1 MHVKHMADWNC
12 KLMLVE
18 LALQL
23 THIIIEGLLLRDIV
37 KNSLISFH
45 LVLIRF
51 SMEIGLDP
59 LLYLSWNCI
68 SEDQNMWKAG
78 S

>member
-1 MHVKHMADWNC
+1 
-12 KLMLVE
+12 
-18 LALQL
+18 
-23 THIIIEGLLLRDIV
+23 
-37 KNSLISFH
+37 
-45 LVLIRF
+45 
-51 SMEIGLDP
+51 MEIGLDP